1 MSYTITIKTFIRS
14 FINTY
19 SKVPSS
25 RLDRTLKALINT
37 FTKESREDIVDYLN
51 KIRIIYY
58 LKQLEYKDSA
68 LAKTYKGIYPL
79 LS

>member
-58 LKQLEYKDSA
+58 LKRLEYKDSA